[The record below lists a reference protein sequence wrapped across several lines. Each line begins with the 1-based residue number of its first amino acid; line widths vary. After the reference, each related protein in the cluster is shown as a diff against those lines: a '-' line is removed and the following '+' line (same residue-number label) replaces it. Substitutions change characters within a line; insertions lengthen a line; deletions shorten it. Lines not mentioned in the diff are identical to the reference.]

1 MPWVCFT
8 SNYDWQPANARW
20 MIAYKAGSIVLV
32 KQEVAALAIKAG
44 KAKLV
49 ERPHHNAASR
59 RSKIQSRLLQP

>member
-8 SNYDWQPANARW
+8 ANFDWQPANARW
-20 MIAYKAGSIVLV
+20 MIAYKAGQVLLV
-32 KQEVAALAIKAG
+32 KQVVAQQAIAAG

>member
-8 SNYDWQPANARW
+8 GNYDWQPDNARW
-20 MIAYKAGSIVLV
+20 MISYKAGSVQLV
-32 KQEVAALAIKAG
+32 KQVVAELAIKAG

-49 ERPHHNAASR
+49 ERPHNAAGR